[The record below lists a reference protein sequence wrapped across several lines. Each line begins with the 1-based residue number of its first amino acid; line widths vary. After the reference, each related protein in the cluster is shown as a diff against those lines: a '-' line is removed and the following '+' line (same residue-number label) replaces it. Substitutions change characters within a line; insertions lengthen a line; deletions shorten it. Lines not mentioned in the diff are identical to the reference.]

1 MTDANEGSDVSRRDY
16 IKAAGAGTIGVTG
29 LAGCM
34 GGGGEGDSTTTTD
47 SGSETTT
54 GSSDGGDTT
63 TEEQSSNYKPLEVQ
77 HWWTG
82 GDGAAAVK
90 ALFEGFKEKHPDIKV
105 NQNPV
110 PGGAGQNLK
119 TVIKKR
125 VLNNNPPS
133 SWQAWPGAHLQPF
146 VEADKLKDI
155 GDSVWSTN
163 NMKSAYKQGPKD
175 VAKPGGKFVTVPIN
189 IHRLNNLFYN
199 KKVVEKAGVDPA
211 SISKPSDLVAAM
223 KKVENN
229 TDAVGMAHQTK
240 SAWSTSQLWAQVLLG
255 EYGKET
261 YVAFTEGKVEENKKA
276 IKDSLQIVK
285 DYKQYFNDDAGSISW
300 TEANKKVING
310 EAAFF
315 HQGDWAAGM
324 YRSQDGFKF
333 DSEWGQVPF
342 PGTEGIYALNMD
354 SFPFP
359 KNNPSPKATE
369 KFLQYCGSVDAQE
382 RFNPKKGSIPPRTD
396 VPKDKFGPFL
406 SRQMDDFKNSK
417 AQVKSIQ
424 HGLAIP
430 PEAKSNFGDAMST
443 FTSGWNV
450 DKTYSQLTKAFN

>member
-16 IKAAGAGTIGVTG
+16 LKAAGAGTIGVTG

-34 GGGGEGDSTTTTD
+34 GGGGDGESTTTAGD
-47 SGSETTT
+47 TTT
-54 GSSDGGDTT
+54 EGGDSGGDTT
-63 TEEQSSNYKPLEVQ
+63 TEGDSSSNYNTLEVQ

-82 GDGAAAVK
+82 GDGAKAVQ
-90 ALFEGFKEKHPDIKV
+90 ALFEGFKQKYPEIEV

-110 PGGAGQNLK
+110 SGGAGQNLK

-133 SWQAWPGAHLQPF
+133 SWQAWPGKNLQPY
-146 VEADKLKDI
+146 VRANKLKDI
-155 GDSVWSTN
+155 GESVWSAN
-163 NMKSAYKQGPKD
+163 GMKDAYLQGPKD
-175 VAKPGGKFVTVPIN
+175 AAKPGGKFVTVPIN

-199 KKVVEKAGVDPA
+199 VEVVEQAGVDPS

-223 KKVENN
+223 KTVEEK

-240 SAWSTSQLWAQVLLG
+240 SAWSTGQLWAQVLLG
-255 EYGKET
+255 EHGEET
-261 YVAFTEGKVEENKKA
+261 YTAFTEGKVEANKAA

-285 DYKQYFNDDAGSISW
+285 DYKNHFNSDAGSITW
-300 TEANKKVING
+300 TEANKNIING
-310 EAAFF
+310 KAAFF

-324 YRSQDGFKF
+324 YRGQDGFEF
-333 DSEWGQVPF
+333 GTHWDQVPF
-342 PGTEGIYALNMD
+342 PGTEGVYALNMD

-359 KNNPSPKATE
+359 KNNPSPEATK
-369 KFLQYCGSVDAQE
+369 KFLQYCGSVDAQK

-396 VPKDKFGPFL
+396 VPKDNFGPFL
-406 SRQMDDFKNSK
+406 SRQMDDFANSD
-417 AQVKSIQ
+417 AQVPSIQ

-430 PEAKSNFGDAMST
+430 PEPLNGFGDAMST
-443 FTSGWNV
+443 FTSSWNV
-450 DKTYSQLTKAFN
+450 DKTYKQLKQAFN

>member
-34 GGGGEGDSTTTTD
+34 GGGGDGESTTTTD

-54 GSSDGGDTT
+54 GSTDDGGDTT
-63 TEEQSSNYKPLEVQ
+63 TGSSSEYNTLEVQ

-90 ALFEGFKEKHPDIKV
+90 ALFEGFKEEYPDIEV

-146 VEADKLKDI
+146 VEANKLKDI
-155 GDSVWSTN
+155 GDSVWGTN
-163 NMKSAYKQGPKD
+163 DMKNAYKQGPKD
-175 VAKPGGKFVTVPIN
+175 VAKPGGNFVTVPIN

-199 KKVVEKAGVDPA
+199 KTVLEEADVDPS
-211 SISKPSDLVAAM
+211 SISKPSDVVAAM

-261 YVAFTEGKVEENKKA
+261 YRAFTEGKVGANSEA
-276 IKDSLQIVK
+276 VKDSLSIVK
-285 DYKQYFNDDAGSISW
+285 EYTNYINDDAGSISW

-310 EAAFF
+310 NAAFF

-324 YRSQDGFKF
+324 YRSQDGFEF
-333 DSEWGQVPF
+333 ETDWGHVPF

-354 SFPFP
+354 SFPMP
-359 KNNPSPKATE
+359 KNNPSPEAAR

-396 VPKDKFGPFL
+396 VPKDEFGPFL
-406 SRQMDDFKNSK
+406 SRQMDDFANSE
-417 AQVKSIQ
+417 AQVKSIE

-430 PEAKSNFGDAMST
+430 PEVKSNYTDAMST
-443 FTSGWNV
+443 YISGWNV
-450 DKTYSQLTKAFN
+450 DKTFTQLKQAFN

>member
-16 IKAAGAGTIGVTG
+16 LKVAGAGTLGVTA

-34 GGGGEGDSTTTTD
+34 GGGGDDEDTTTD
-47 SGSETTT
+47 SGSDETTE
-54 GSSDGGDTT
+54 SMDGEDTT
-63 TEEQSSNYKPLEVQ
+63 TESSTDYETLEVQ

-82 GDGAAAVK
+82 GDGAKAVS
-90 ALFEGFKEKHPDIKV
+90 ALFEGFKQEYPDIEV

-110 PGGAGQNLK
+110 SGGAGQNLQ

-125 VLNNNPPS
+125 VLNDNPPS
-133 SWQAWPGAHLQPF
+133 SWQAWPGANLQPY
-146 VEADKLKDI
+146 VEANKLEDI
-155 GDSVWSTN
+155 GESVWGEN
-163 NMKSAYKQGPKD
+163 GMKDAYLQGPKD
-175 VAKPGGKFVTVPIN
+175 AAKPGGKFVAVPLN

-199 KKVVEKAGVDPA
+199 TKVVEDAGVDPS
-211 SISKPSDLVAAM
+211 SISKPSDLVSAM
-223 KKVENN
+223 ETVESE

-255 EYGKET
+255 EYGVET
-261 YVAFTEGKVEENKKA
+261 YEAFTEGKVEANKDA

-285 DYKQYFNDDAGSISW
+285 DFQSHFNSDAGSISW

-310 EAAFF
+310 KAAFF

-324 YRSQDGFKF
+324 YRGQDGFEYES
-333 DSEWGQVPF
+333 DWNHVPF
-342 PGTEGIYALNMD
+342 PGTEGVYALNMD
-354 SFPFP
+354 SFPMP
-359 KNNPSPKATE
+359 TNNPSPEAAK
-369 KFLQYCGSVDAQE
+369 KFLQYVGSVDAQE

-396 VPKDKFGPFL
+396 VPKDEFGPFL
-406 SRQMDDFKNSK
+406 SQQMDDFANSET
-417 AQVKSIQ
+417 QVKSIE

-430 PEAKSNFGDAMST
+430 PEVKSNFGDAMTT

-450 DKTYSQLTKAFN
+450 DKTYKQMKRAFN

>member
-1 MTDANEGSDVSRRDY
+1 
-16 IKAAGAGTIGVTG
+16 
-29 LAGCM
+29 M
-34 GGGGEGDSTTTTD
+34 GGGGDSEATTTD
-47 SGSETTT
+47 SGSDETTE
-54 GSSDGGDTT
+54 SSGGDST
-63 TEEQSSNYKPLEVQ
+63 TEESSSNYETLEVQ

-82 GDGAAAVK
+82 GDGAKAVE
-90 ALFEGFKEKHPDIKV
+90 ALFAGFKEAHPDIEV

-110 PGGAGQNLK
+110 AGGAGQNLK

-133 SWQAWPGAHLQPF
+133 TWQAWPGAHLQPF

-155 GDSVWSTN
+155 GDSVWSKN
-163 NMKSAYKQGPKD
+163 GMKDAYLDGPKD
-175 VAKPGGKFVTVPIN
+175 AAKPGGKFVTVPIN

-199 KKVVEKAGVDPA
+199 KTVVEEAGVDPS
-211 SISKPSDLVAAM
+211 SISKPSDLTAAM
-223 KKVENN
+223 KKVEEN
-229 TDAVGMAHQTK
+229 TDAVGMANQTK
-240 SAWSTSQLWAQVLLG
+240 SAWSTAQLWAQVLLG
-255 EYGKET
+255 EHGKDT
-261 YVAFTEGKVEENKKA
+261 YVAFTEGKVEANEKA
-276 IKDSLQIVK
+276 IKDSLSIVK
-285 DYKQYFNDDAGSISW
+285 EYTQYFNDDAGSISW

-324 YRSQDGFKF
+324 YRGQDGFEF
-333 DSEWGQVPF
+333 ESDWGQVPF
-342 PGTEGIYALNMD
+342 PGTKGIYALNMD
-354 SFPFP
+354 SFPMP
-359 KNNPSPKATE
+359 KNNPSPEAAK
-369 KFLQYCGSVDAQE
+369 KFLQYCGSKDAQE

-396 VPKDKFGPFL
+396 VPTDEFGPFL
-406 SRQMDDFKNSK
+406 SRQMDDFANSD

-450 DKTYSQLTKAFN
+450 DKTYKQLKQAFN

>member
-16 IKAAGAGTIGVTG
+16 LKTAGAGTISVTA

-34 GGGGEGDSTTTTD
+34 GGGGGDGEETTTD
-47 SGSETTT
+47 SETTE
-54 GSSDGGDTT
+54 SMDDETT
-63 TEEQSSNYKPLEVQ
+63 TEEESTDYGTLEVQ

-82 GDGAAAVK
+82 GDGNKAVT
-90 ALFEGFKEKHPDIKV
+90 ALFEGFKEEYPDIEV

-110 PGGAGQNLK
+110 AGGAGENLK

-125 VLNNNPPS
+125 VLNNDPPS

-146 VEADKLKDI
+146 VDADKLKDI

-163 NMKSAYKQGPKD
+163 GMKDAYLDGPKD
-175 VAKPGGKFVTVPIN
+175 AAKPGGNFVTVPIN

-199 KKVVEKAGVDPA
+199 TSVVEQAGVDPS
-211 SISKPSDLVAAM
+211 SISKPSDVVDAL
-223 KKVENN
+223 KKVEEN

-240 SAWSTSQLWAQVLLG
+240 SAWSTGQLWAQVLLG
-255 EYGKET
+255 EYGEET
-261 YVAFTEGKVEENKKA
+261 YAAFTEGKVSENEEA
-276 IKDSLQIVK
+276 IKDSLNIVTE
-285 DYKQYFNDDAGSISW
+285 YTEYFNDDAGSISW
-300 TEANKKVING
+300 TEANSKVING

-324 YRSQDGFKF
+324 YRGQENFEFESD
-333 DSEWGQVPF
+333 WGQVPF
-342 PGTEGIYALNMD
+342 PGSEGIYALNMD
-354 SFPFP
+354 SFPMP
-359 KNNPSPKATE
+359 TNNPSPEAAK
-369 KFLQYCGSVDAQE
+369 KFLQYCGSVDAQQ

-396 VPKDKFGPFL
+396 VPKDEFGPFL
-406 SRQMDDFKNSK
+406 SRQMDDFADSD

-430 PEAKSNFGDAMST
+430 PEAKSNFGEAMST
-443 FTSGWNV
+443 FISDWNV
-450 DKTYSQLTKAFN
+450 EKTYDQLTQAFN